1 MQECAVILSGM
12 SGISKPMKTLPLLIR
27 ERGVTV
33 KIYEATRRKKTKS
46 GNSRRYKEFTIAYYL
61 GNERR
66 RETFS
71 DLSLAKARAHEI
83 AVSILQG
90 RSSVLELTNSDK
102 DFYLHALKLL
112 KPVDVP
118 LHIAVEEY
126 VAARSRLDGESLLT
140 TAKEYAQRHQHC
152 DKPVG
157 EIVDELLASKGRDG
171 LSLRY
176 IQSLRGH
183 LKNGFAQVFHTNIGS
198 ITASMIEEW

>member
-66 RETFS
+66 RETFA
-71 DLSLAKARAHEI
+71 DLSEAKARAREI
-83 AVSILQG
+83 AISILQG
-90 RSSVLELTNSDK
+90 RSQVLELTNSDK

-112 KPVDVP
+112 KPVGVP

-126 VAARSRLDGESLLT
+126 VAARSHLDGESLLLA
-140 TAKEYAQRHQHC
+140 AKDYAHRRRC
-152 DKPVG
+152 SVDKPVR
-157 EIVDELLASKGRDG
+157 EVVD
-171 LSLRY
+171 
-176 IQSLRGH
+176 
-183 LKNGFAQVFHTNIGS
+183 
-198 ITASMIEEW
+198 